1 MNYNNI
7 HVLILSAGKIEKELE
22 SIFGTIPSGLIPL
35 HGKPVI
41 FRIIDKLLK
50 EGFKKISITTGFK
63 KEILEKII
71 SEQYEDQIKI
81 NFVTTD
87 FEKPPGNS
95 ILTAIE
101 RIQECKLLVIL
112 GDTLVENELSN
123 LIQKNNDFVL
133 MSNEFETP
141 ANWCVVTSKDG
152 KLDLIFDKKK
162 DLEKTDEQYALVGV
176 YYFDDLTSLKHAYAQ
191 FNHQERI
198 EISDLIKKY
207 KEEKVI
213 SATICEQWHD
223 AGHVENYFVSKQ
235 MLLKA
240 RYFNSLRFDRSL
252 EIVTKTSE
260 NTSKLINEIEWYK
273 QIPNDLSKLIPKII
287 DFDQSKKPFLKL
299 EYVKHPT
306 LAELWLY
313 SDFSSKL
320 WIEILKKLFEI
331 LNQFKKYPAK
341 LVPPSDYHFIYKTK
355 TEDRI
360 QELTNSNESFRHIL
374 ASDVLFINGKKYRNW
389 LVIKEE
395 IELKIHDLYHDEDNC
410 LIHGDLCFSN
420 IFCDFKNKN
429 FKLIDP
435 RGKWGSTMFGDLK
448 YDVAKLRHSVVGG
461 FDTITN
467 GLCTA
472 SVSEGNHITMK
483 IFEPKNHQEVYKYL
497 DELIQNQWNL
507 NEIKLIEG
515 LLFISMLPLHKDHFE
530 RQLAFYS
537 IGIQRLNEVLDKTS
551 E

>member
-1 MNYNNI
+1 MNYDNI

-22 SIFGTIPSGLIPL
+22 SIFGSIPSGLIPL

-71 SEQYEDQIKI
+71 SEQYEGRMKI
-81 NFVTTD
+81 NFVTTS

-101 RIQECKLLVIL
+101 KIQESKLLVIL
-112 GDTLVENELSN
+112 GDTLVENELSE

-133 MSNEFETP
+133 TSNNFEIP
-141 ANWCVVTSKDG
+141 ENWCVVTSKGG
-152 KLDLIFDKKK
+152 KLDLVFDKKK

-176 YYFDDLTSLKHAYAQ
+176 YHFDDLTSLKHAYAK

-207 KEEKVI
+207 KEQKVI
-213 SATICEQWHD
+213 SAPICEQWYD

-260 NTSKLINEIEWYK
+260 NAEKLIDEIEWYK
-273 QIPNDLSKLIPKII
+273 QIPADLSKLIPKII
-287 DFDQSKKPFLKL
+287 DFNQSKKPALKL
-299 EYVKHPT
+299 EYIKHPT

-320 WIEILKKLFEI
+320 WMEILEKLFEI
-331 LNQFKKYPAK
+331 LNQFKKYPNS
-341 LVPPSDYHFIYKTK
+341 VYVDDYNFIYKTK
-355 TEDRI
+355 TENRI
-360 QELTNSNESFRHIL
+360 NELISSNESFKQML
-374 ASDVLFINGKKYRNW
+374 KSDTLFINGKKYRNW
-389 LVIKEE
+389 SAIKEE
-395 IELKIHDLYHDEDNC
+395 IGLKTDELYHEKDNC

-420 IFCDFKNKN
+420 IFCSFKNKD

-435 RGKWGSTMFGDLK
+435 RGRWGNGMFGDLK
-448 YDVAKLRHSVVGG
+448 YDVAKIRHSVVGG

-467 GLCTA
+467 GLCFA
-472 SVSEGNHITMK
+472 SLTENNQITMK
-483 IFEPKNHQEVYKYL
+483 VFEPKNHQEVCKYL

-507 NEIKLIEG
+507 DEIKLIEG

-530 RQLAFYS
+530 RQLALYS
-537 IGIQRLNEVLDKTS
+537 VGIQRLNEVLDKTS

>member
-1 MNYNNI
+1 MNYDNI

-22 SIFGTIPSGLIPL
+22 SVFGSIPSGLIPL

-71 SEQYEDQIKI
+71 SEQYSDQIKL
-81 NFVTTD
+81 NFITTD

-101 RIQECKLLVIL
+101 KMQEQQLLVIL
-112 GDTLVENELSN
+112 GDTLVENEFSN
-123 LIQKNNDFVL
+123 LIQNNNDFVL
-133 MSNEFETP
+133 ISENFETP
-141 ANWCVVTSKDG
+141 ANWCIVTLKDG

-162 DLEKTDEQYALVGV
+162 NLEKTNEQYALVGV
-176 YYFDDLTSLKHAYAQ
+176 YYFGDLKSLKHVYVK
-191 FNHQERI
+191 FNGQERI

-207 KEEKVI
+207 KEQKII
-213 SATICEQWHD
+213 STEVCKQWYD

-240 RYFNSLRFDRSL
+240 RYFNSLRFDRSS

-260 NTSKLINEIEWYK
+260 NTLKLIDEIEWYK
-273 QIPNDLSKLIPKII
+273 QIPNDLSKLIPKIKE
-287 DFDQSKKPFLKL
+287 FDQSKKPFLKL
-299 EYVKHPT
+299 EYIKHPT

-313 SDFSSKL
+313 SDFSPKL
-320 WIEILKKLFEI
+320 WMEMLESLFKILS
-331 LNQFKKYPAK
+331 QFRKYPK
-341 LVPPSDYHFIYKTK
+341 LVSVSDYNLIYKTK
-355 TEDRI
+355 TKERI
-360 QELTNSNESFRHIL
+360 NELINSNEYFKQIL
-374 ASDVLFINGKKYRNW
+374 KEDVLFINGKKYHNW
-389 LVIKEE
+389 PVIEKQ
-395 IELKIHDLYHDEDNC
+395 IKLKIRDLYHEQDNC

-420 IFCDFKNKN
+420 IFCDFTNKN

-435 RGKWGSTMFGDLK
+435 RGKWGSDMYGDLK
-448 YDVAKLRHSVVGG
+448 YDVAKLRHSLVGG

-467 GLCTA
+467 GLYFA
-472 SVSEGNHITMK
+472 SLNQKNQITIN
-483 IFEPKNHQEVYKYL
+483 IFKPKNHQEICMHL
-497 DELIQNQWNL
+497 DNLIQSEWNL
-507 NEIKLIEG
+507 DEIKLIEG
-515 LLFISMLPLHKDHFE
+515 LLYISMLPLHRDHFE

-537 IGIQRLNEVLDKTS
+537 IGIQRLNEVIDVTKR
-551 E
+551 

>member
-1 MNYNNI
+1 MNYDNI

-22 SIFGTIPSGLIPL
+22 SIFGSIPSGLIPL

-41 FRIIDKLLK
+41 FRILNKLLK
-50 EGFKKISITTGFK
+50 EGFKKVSITTGFK

-71 SEQYEDQIKI
+71 SEQYKDQIKL
-81 NFVTTD
+81 NFITTD

-101 RIQECKLLVIL
+101 TIQEQQLVIIL

-133 MSNEFETP
+133 ISNNFERP
-141 ANWCVVTSKDG
+141 ANWCITTLKDE

-162 DLEKTDEQYALVGV
+162 DLEKNNEQYALVGV
-176 YYFDDLTSLKHAYAQ
+176 YYFDNLDSLKQVCAN
-191 FNHQERI
+191 FNEQERI

-207 KEEKVI
+207 KKQKVI
-213 SATICEQWHD
+213 STEICEEWYD
-223 AGHVENYFVSKQ
+223 VGHVENYFASKQ

-240 RYFNSLRFDRSL
+240 RYFNSLRFDKSS
-252 EIVTKTSE
+252 ETVTKTSE
-260 NTSKLINEIEWYK
+260 NIQKLIGEIEWYK

-287 DFDQSKKPFLKL
+287 DFNQSKKPFLKL
-299 EYVKHPT
+299 EYIKHPT

-313 SDFSSKL
+313 GDFSSKL
-320 WIEILKKLFEI
+320 WMEILKKLFKI
-331 LNQFKKYPAK
+331 LNQFKEYSKSVS
-341 LVPPSDYHFIYKTK
+341 LDDYNLIYKTK

-360 QELTNSNESFRHIL
+360 NELISSNESFKQIL
-374 ASDVLFINGKKYRNW
+374 EEDALFINGKKYRNW
-389 LVIKEE
+389 PVIKKE
-395 IELKIHDLYHDEDNC
+395 IKLKIHDLYHEQDNC

-420 IFCDFKNKN
+420 IFCNFKNKN

-435 RGKWGSTMFGDLK
+435 RGKWGSDMCGDLK

-467 GLCTA
+467 GLCSA
-472 SVSEGNHITMK
+472 SLSENNQIVMK
-483 IFEPKNHQEVYKYL
+483 IFKPKNYQEVCRYL

-537 IGIQRLNEVLDKTS
+537 IGIQRLNEVLDEPS
-551 E
+551 G

>member
-1 MNYNNI
+1 MNYDNI

-22 SIFGTIPSGLIPL
+22 SVFGSIPSGLIPL

-71 SEQYEDQIKI
+71 SEQYSDQIKL
-81 NFVTTD
+81 NFITTD

-101 RIQECKLLVIL
+101 KMQEQQLLVIL
-112 GDTLVENELSN
+112 GDTLVENEFSN
-123 LIQKNNDFVL
+123 LIQNNNDFVL
-133 MSNEFETP
+133 ISENFETP
-141 ANWCVVTSKDG
+141 ANWCIVTLKDG

-162 DLEKTDEQYALVGV
+162 NLEKTNEQYALVGV
-176 YYFDDLTSLKHAYAQ
+176 YYFDDLKSLKRVCVK
-191 FNHQERI
+191 FNEQERI

-207 KEEKVI
+207 KEQKII
-213 SATICEQWHD
+213 STEVCKQWYD
-223 AGHVENYFVSKQ
+223 VGHAENYFVSKQ

-240 RYFNSLRFDRSL
+240 RYFNSLRFDRSS

-260 NTSKLINEIEWYK
+260 NILKLIDEIEWYK
-273 QIPNDLSKLIPKII
+273 QIPNDLSKLIPKIKE
-287 DFDQSKKPFLKL
+287 FDQSKKPFLKL
-299 EYVKHPT
+299 EYIKHPT

-313 SDFSSKL
+313 GDFSSKL

-331 LNQFKKYPAK
+331 LNQFKKYSKSVSLA
-341 LVPPSDYHFIYKTK
+341 DYNLIYKTK
-355 TEDRI
+355 TEDRM

-374 ASDVLFINGKKYRNW
+374 ASDMLFINGKKYRNW
-389 LVIKEE
+389 PVVKEE
-395 IELKIHDLYHDEDNC
+395 IELKIHDLYHEKDNC

-435 RGKWGSTMFGDLK
+435 RGKWGSDMYGDIK
-448 YDVAKLRHSVVGG
+448 YDVAKIRHSIIDG

-467 GLCTA
+467 GLYSA
-472 SVSEGNHITMK
+472 SLSESNHVAMK
-483 IFEPKNHQEVYKYL
+483 IFKPKNHQEICMHL
-497 DELIQNQWNL
+497 DNLIQNKWNL

-537 IGIQRLNEVLDKTS
+537 IGIQLLNEVLD

>member
-1 MNYNNI
+1 LNYDNI

-22 SIFGTIPSGLIPL
+22 SIFGSIPSGLIPL

-41 FRIIDKLLK
+41 FRILDKLLK
-50 EGFKKISITTGFK
+50 EGFKKVSITIGFK

-71 SEQYEDQIKI
+71 SEQYKDQIKL
-81 NFVTTD
+81 NFITTD

-95 ILTAIE
+95 ILTAIKK
-101 RIQECKLLVIL
+101 IQEQQLLVIL

-133 MSNEFETP
+133 MSNNFERP
-141 ANWCVVTSKDG
+141 ANWCIVTSKDG

-162 DLEKTDEQYALVGV
+162 DLEKNNEQYALVGV
-176 YYFDDLTSLKHAYAQ
+176 YYFDDLDSLKHVYVK
-191 FNHQERI
+191 FNEQERI

-207 KEEKVI
+207 KEQKVI
-213 SATICEQWHD
+213 STEICKQWYD
-223 AGHVENYFVSKQ
+223 AGHIENYFVSKQ

-252 EIVTKTSE
+252 KIVTKTSE
-260 NTSKLINEIEWYK
+260 NISKLIDEIEWYK
-273 QIPNDLSKLIPKII
+273 QIPNDLSKLTPKII
-287 DFDQSKKPFLKL
+287 DFNQSKKPFLKL
-299 EYVKHPT
+299 EYIKHPT

-313 SDFSSKL
+313 GDFSSKL
-320 WIEILKKLFEI
+320 WMEILKKLFKI
-331 LNQFKKYPAK
+331 LNQFKEYSKSVS
-341 LVPPSDYHFIYKTK
+341 LDDYNLIYKTK

-360 QELTNSNESFRHIL
+360 NELISSNESFKQIL
-374 ASDVLFINGKKYRNW
+374 EEGALFINGKKYRNW
-389 LVIKEE
+389 PAIKED
-395 IELKIHDLYHDEDNC
+395 IELRIHDLHHEDDNC

-420 IFCDFKNKN
+420 IFCDFKTKN

-435 RGKWGSTMFGDLK
+435 RGKWGNDMYGDVK
-448 YDVAKLRHSVVGG
+448 YDVAKLRHSLVGG
-461 FDTITN
+461 FDTIVN
-467 GLCTA
+467 GLCSA
-472 SVSEGNHITMK
+472 SLSKNNHITVN
-483 IFEPKNHQEVYKYL
+483 IFKPKNHQDICTYL
-497 DELIQNQWNL
+497 DNLIQNEWDL

-537 IGIQRLNEVLDKTS
+537 IGIQLLNEVLDETDG
-551 E
+551 

>member
-1 MNYNNI
+1 MNYDNI

-22 SIFGTIPSGLIPL
+22 SIFGSIPSGLIPL

-71 SEQYEDQIKI
+71 SEQYEGRIKI
-81 NFVTTD
+81 NFITTS

-101 RIQECKLLVIL
+101 KIQESKLLVIL
-112 GDTLVENELSN
+112 GDTLVENELSE

-133 MSNEFETP
+133 TSNNFEIP
-141 ANWCVVTSKDG
+141 ENWCVVTSKGG
-152 KLDLIFDKKK
+152 KLDLVFDKKK

-176 YYFDDLTSLKHAYAQ
+176 YHFDDLTSLKHAYAK

-207 KEEKVI
+207 KEQKVI
-213 SATICEQWHD
+213 SAPICEQWYD

-260 NTSKLINEIEWYK
+260 NAEKLIDEIEWYK
-273 QIPNDLSKLIPKII
+273 QIPADLSKLIPKII
-287 DFDQSKKPFLKL
+287 DFNQSKKPVLKL
-299 EYVKHPT
+299 EYIKHPT

-320 WIEILKKLFEI
+320 WMEILEKLFEI
-331 LNQFKKYPAK
+331 LNQFKKHTNS
-341 LVPPSDYHFIYKTK
+341 VDVDDYDFIYKTK
-355 TEDRI
+355 TENRI
-360 QELTNSNESFRHIL
+360 NELISSNESFKQML
-374 ASDVLFINGKKYRNW
+374 KSDTLFINGKKYRNW
-389 LVIKEE
+389 SAIKEE
-395 IELKIHDLYHDEDNC
+395 IGLKTDELYHEKDNC

-420 IFCDFKNKN
+420 IFCSFKNKD

-435 RGKWGSTMFGDLK
+435 RGRWGNGMFGDLK
-448 YDVAKLRHSVVGG
+448 YDVAKIRHSVVGG

-467 GLCTA
+467 GLCFA
-472 SVSEGNHITMK
+472 SLTENNQITMK
-483 IFEPKNHQEVYKYL
+483 VFEPKNHQEVCKYL

-507 NEIKLIEG
+507 DEIKLIEG

-530 RQLAFYS
+530 RQLALYS
-537 IGIQRLNEVLDKTS
+537 VGIQRLNEVLDKTS

>member
-1 MNYNNI
+1 MNYDNI

-22 SIFGTIPSGLIPL
+22 SIFGSIPSGLIPL

-71 SEQYEDQIKI
+71 SEQYEGRMKI
-81 NFVTTD
+81 NFVTTS

-101 RIQECKLLVIL
+101 KIQESKLLVIL
-112 GDTLVENELSN
+112 GDTLVENELSE

-133 MSNEFETP
+133 TSNNFEIP
-141 ANWCVVTSKDG
+141 ENWCVVTSKGG
-152 KLDLIFDKKK
+152 KLDLVFDKKK

-176 YYFDDLTSLKHAYAQ
+176 YHFDDLTSLKHAYAK

-207 KEEKVI
+207 KEQKVI
-213 SATICEQWHD
+213 SAPICEQWYD

-260 NTSKLINEIEWYK
+260 NAEKLIDEIEWYK
-273 QIPNDLSKLIPKII
+273 QIPADLSKLIPKII
-287 DFDQSKKPFLKL
+287 DFNQSKKPALKL
-299 EYVKHPT
+299 EYIKHPT

-320 WIEILKKLFEI
+320 WMEILEKLFEI
-331 LNQFKKYPAK
+331 LNQFKKHTNS
-341 LVPPSDYHFIYKTK
+341 VDVDDYDFIYKTK
-355 TEDRI
+355 TENRI
-360 QELTNSNESFRHIL
+360 NELISSNESFKQML
-374 ASDVLFINGKKYRNW
+374 KSDTLFINGKKYRNW
-389 LVIKEE
+389 SAIKEE
-395 IELKIHDLYHDEDNC
+395 IGLKTDELYHEKDNC

-420 IFCDFKNKN
+420 IFCSFKNKD

-435 RGKWGSTMFGDLK
+435 RGRWGNGMFGDLK
-448 YDVAKLRHSVVGG
+448 YDVAKIRHSVVGG

-467 GLCTA
+467 GLCFA
-472 SVSEGNHITMK
+472 SLTENNQITMK
-483 IFEPKNHQEVYKYL
+483 VFEPKNHQEVCKYL

-507 NEIKLIEG
+507 DEIKLIEG

-530 RQLAFYS
+530 RQLALYS
-537 IGIQRLNEVLDKTS
+537 VGIQRLNEVLDKTS

>member
-22 SIFGTIPSGLIPL
+22 SVFGSIPSGLIPL

-71 SEQYEDQIKI
+71 SEQYSDQIKL
-81 NFVTTD
+81 NFITTD

-101 RIQECKLLVIL
+101 KMQEQQLLVIL
-112 GDTLVENELSN
+112 GDTLVENEFSN
-123 LIQKNNDFVL
+123 LIQNNNDFVL
-133 MSNEFETP
+133 ISENFETP
-141 ANWCVVTSKDG
+141 ANWCIVTLKDG

-162 DLEKTDEQYALVGV
+162 NLEKTNEQYALVGV
-176 YYFDDLTSLKHAYAQ
+176 YYFDDLNSLKRVYVK
-191 FNHQERI
+191 FNEQERI

-207 KEEKVI
+207 KEQKII
-213 SATICEQWHD
+213 STEVCKQWYD
-223 AGHVENYFVSKQ
+223 VGHAENYFVSKQ

-240 RYFNSLRFDRSL
+240 RYFNSLRFDRSS

-260 NTSKLINEIEWYK
+260 NTLKLIDEIEWYK
-273 QIPNDLSKLIPKII
+273 QIPNDLSKLIPKIKE
-287 DFDQSKKPFLKL
+287 FDQSKKPFLKL
-299 EYVKHPT
+299 EYIKHPT

-331 LNQFKKYPAK
+331 LNQFKKYSKSVSLA
-341 LVPPSDYHFIYKTK
+341 DYDLIYKTK

-360 QELTNSNESFRHIL
+360 QELTNSNESFKHIL
-374 ASDVLFINGKKYRNW
+374 ASDVLFINEKKYRNW
-389 LVIKEE
+389 SVIKEE
-395 IELKIHDLYHDEDNC
+395 IELKIHDLYHEEDNC

-435 RGKWGSTMFGDLK
+435 RGKWGSDMHGDVK
-448 YDVAKLRHSVVGG
+448 YDVAKIRHSIVDG

-467 GLCTA
+467 GLYSA
-472 SVSEGNHITMK
+472 SLSESNHIAMK
-483 IFEPKNHQEVYKYL
+483 IFKPKNHQEICMHL
-497 DELIQNQWNL
+497 DNLIQNKWNL

-537 IGIQRLNEVLDKTS
+537 IGIQLLNEVLD

>member
-1 MNYNNI
+1 MNYDNI

-22 SIFGTIPSGLIPL
+22 SIFGSIPSGLIPL

-71 SEQYEDQIKI
+71 SEQYEGRMKI
-81 NFVTTD
+81 NFVTTS

-101 RIQECKLLVIL
+101 KIQESKLLVIL
-112 GDTLVENELSN
+112 GDTLVENELSE

-133 MSNEFETP
+133 TSNNFEIP
-141 ANWCVVTSKDG
+141 ENWCVVTSKGG
-152 KLDLIFDKKK
+152 KLDLVFDKKK

-176 YYFDDLTSLKHAYAQ
+176 YHFDDLTSLKHAYAK

-207 KEEKVI
+207 KEQKVI
-213 SATICEQWHD
+213 SAPICEQWYD

-260 NTSKLINEIEWYK
+260 NAEKLIDEIEWYK
-273 QIPNDLSKLIPKII
+273 QIPADLSKLIPKII
-287 DFDQSKKPFLKL
+287 DFNQSKKPVLKL
-299 EYVKHPT
+299 EYIKHPT

-320 WIEILKKLFEI
+320 WMEILEKLFEI
-331 LNQFKKYPAK
+331 LNQFKKHTNS
-341 LVPPSDYHFIYKTK
+341 VDVDDYDFIYKTK
-355 TEDRI
+355 TENRI
-360 QELTNSNESFRHIL
+360 NELISSNESFKQIL
-374 ASDVLFINGKKYRNW
+374 KSDTLFINGKKYRNW
-389 LVIKEE
+389 SAIKEE
-395 IELKIHDLYHDEDNC
+395 IGLKTDELYHEKDNC

-420 IFCDFKNKN
+420 IFCSFKNKD

-435 RGKWGSTMFGDLK
+435 RGRWGNGMFGDLK
-448 YDVAKLRHSVVGG
+448 YDVAKIRHSVVGG

-467 GLCTA
+467 GLCFA
-472 SVSEGNHITMK
+472 SLTENNQITMK
-483 IFEPKNHQEVYKYL
+483 VFEPKNHQEVCKYL

-507 NEIKLIEG
+507 DEIKLIEG

-530 RQLAFYS
+530 RQLALYS
-537 IGIQRLNEVLDKTS
+537 VGIQRLNEVLDKTS

>member
-101 RIQECKLLVIL
+101 RIQECQLLVIL

-162 DLEKTDEQYALVGV
+162 DLEKNNGQYALVGV
-176 YYFDDLTSLKHAYAQ
+176 YHFDDLSLLKQVSAN
-191 FNHQERI
+191 FKDGVLL

-320 WIEILKKLFEI
+320 
-331 LNQFKKYPAK
+331 
-341 LVPPSDYHFIYKTK
+341 VPPSDYHFIYKTK

-395 IELKIHDLYHDEDNC
+395 IELKVRDLYHDEDNC

-472 SVSEGNHITMK
+472 SVSEGNHIAMK

>member
-1 MNYNNI
+1 LNYDNI

-22 SIFGTIPSGLIPL
+22 SVFGSIPSGLIPL

-71 SEQYEDQIKI
+71 SEQYSDQIKL
-81 NFVTTD
+81 NFITTD

-101 RIQECKLLVIL
+101 KMQEQQLLVIL
-112 GDTLVENELSN
+112 GDTLVENEFSN
-123 LIQKNNDFVL
+123 LIQNNNDFVL
-133 MSNEFETP
+133 ISENFETP
-141 ANWCVVTSKDG
+141 ANWCIVTLKDG

-162 DLEKTDEQYALVGV
+162 NLEKTNEQYALVGV
-176 YYFDDLTSLKHAYAQ
+176 YYFGDLKSLKRVYVK
-191 FNHQERI
+191 FNGQERI

-207 KEEKVI
+207 KEQKII
-213 SATICEQWHD
+213 STEVCKQWYD

-240 RYFNSLRFDRSL
+240 RYFNSLRFDRSS

-260 NTSKLINEIEWYK
+260 NILKLIDEIEWYK
-273 QIPNDLSKLIPKII
+273 QIPNDLSKLIPKIKE
-287 DFDQSKKPFLKL
+287 FDQSKKPFLKL
-299 EYVKHPT
+299 EYIKHPT

-313 SDFSSKL
+313 GDFSSKL

-331 LNQFKKYPAK
+331 LNQFKKYSKSVSLA
-341 LVPPSDYHFIYKTK
+341 DYNLIYKTK
-355 TEDRI
+355 TEDRM

-374 ASDVLFINGKKYRNW
+374 ASDMLFINGKKYRNW
-389 LVIKEE
+389 PVVKEE
-395 IELKIHDLYHDEDNC
+395 IELKIHDLYHEKDNC

-435 RGKWGSTMFGDLK
+435 RGKWGSDMYGDIK
-448 YDVAKLRHSVVGG
+448 YDVAKIRHSIIDG

-467 GLCTA
+467 GLYSA
-472 SVSEGNHITMK
+472 SLSESNHVAMK
-483 IFEPKNHQEVYKYL
+483 IFKPKNHQEICMHL
-497 DELIQNQWNL
+497 DNLIQNKWNL

-537 IGIQRLNEVLDKTS
+537 IGIQLLNEVLD

>member
-1 MNYNNI
+1 LNYDNI

-22 SIFGTIPSGLIPL
+22 SIFGSIPSGLIPL

-41 FRIIDKLLK
+41 FLIIDKLLK
-50 EGFKKISITTGFK
+50 EGFKKVSITTGFK

-71 SEQYEDQIKI
+71 SEQYKDQIKL
-81 NFVTTD
+81 NFITTD

-95 ILTAIE
+95 ILSAIE
-101 RIQECKLLVIL
+101 KIREPRLLVIL

-133 MSNEFETP
+133 VSNNFERS
-141 ANWCVVTSKDG
+141 ANWCIITLKDK

-162 DLEKTDEQYALVGV
+162 DLEKNNGQYALVGV
-176 YYFDDLTSLKHAYAQ
+176 YHFDDLALLKQVSAN
-191 FNHQERI
+191 FKEQERI

-207 KEEKVI
+207 KEQKVI
-213 SATICEQWHD
+213 STEICKQWYD
-223 AGHVENYFVSKQ
+223 VGHVENYFTSKQ

-240 RYFNSLRFDRSL
+240 RYFNSLRFDKSS

-260 NTSKLINEIEWYK
+260 NIQKLIDEIEWYK
-273 QIPNDLSKLIPKII
+273 QIPNNLSKLIPKII
-287 DFDQSKKPFLKL
+287 DFSQSKKPFLKL
-299 EYVKHPT
+299 EYVKYPT

-313 SDFSSKL
+313 SNFSPKL
-320 WIEILKKLFEI
+320 WMEILENLIKI
-331 LNQFKKYPAK
+331 LSQFKKYPK
-341 LVPPSDYHFIYKTK
+341 FVSVGDYNLIYKIK

-360 QELTNSNESFRHIL
+360 NELMSSNEYFKRIL
-374 ASDVLFINGKKYRNW
+374 EEDILFVNGKKYHNW
-389 LVIKEE
+389 FVIKKQV
-395 IELKIHDLYHDEDNC
+395 ELKIRDLYDEQDNC

-420 IFCDFKNKN
+420 IFYGFKNKN

-435 RGKWGSTMFGDLK
+435 RGKWGSDMCGDLK
-448 YDVAKLRHSVVGG
+448 YDVAKLRHSIVGG

-467 GLCTA
+467 GLCSA
-472 SVSEGNHITMK
+472 SLSENNQIVMK
-483 IFEPKNHQEVYKYL
+483 IFKPKNDQEVCNYL
-497 DELIQNQWNL
+497 DKLIQKQWNL

-537 IGIQRLNEVLDKTS
+537 IGIQRLNEVLDETRG
-551 E
+551 

>member
-1 MNYNNI
+1 MNYDNI

-22 SIFGTIPSGLIPL
+22 SVFGSIPSGLIPL

-71 SEQYEDQIKI
+71 SEQYSDQIEL
-81 NFVTTD
+81 NFITTD

-101 RIQECKLLVIL
+101 KMQEQQLLVIL
-112 GDTLVENELSN
+112 GDTLVENEFSN
-123 LIQKNNDFVL
+123 LIQNNNDFVL
-133 MSNEFETP
+133 ISENFETP
-141 ANWCVVTSKDG
+141 ANWCIVTLKDG

-162 DLEKTDEQYALVGV
+162 NLEKTNEQYALVGV
-176 YYFDDLTSLKHAYAQ
+176 YYFDDLKSLKRVYVK
-191 FNHQERI
+191 FNEQERI

-207 KEEKVI
+207 KEQKII
-213 SATICEQWHD
+213 STEVCKQWYD
-223 AGHVENYFVSKQ
+223 VGHAENYFVSKQ

-240 RYFNSLRFDRSL
+240 RYFNSLRFDRSS

-260 NTSKLINEIEWYK
+260 NTLKLIDEIEWYK
-273 QIPNDLSKLIPKII
+273 QIPNDLSKLIPKIKE
-287 DFDQSKKPFLKL
+287 FDQSKKPFLKL
-299 EYVKHPT
+299 EYIKHPT

-331 LNQFKKYPAK
+331 LNQFKKYSKSVSLA
-341 LVPPSDYHFIYKTK
+341 DYDLIYKTK

-360 QELTNSNESFRHIL
+360 QELTNSNESFKHIL

-389 LVIKEE
+389 SVIKEE
-395 IELKIHDLYHDEDNC
+395 IELKIHDLYHEEDNC

-435 RGKWGSTMFGDLK
+435 RGKWGSDMYGDVK
-448 YDVAKLRHSVVGG
+448 YDVAKMRHSIVDG

-467 GLCTA
+467 GLYSA
-472 SVSEGNHITMK
+472 SLSESNHIAMK
-483 IFEPKNHQEVYKYL
+483 IFKPKNHQEICMHF
-497 DELIQNQWNL
+497 DNLIQNKWNL

-537 IGIQRLNEVLDKTS
+537 IGIQLLNEVLD

>member
-101 RIQECKLLVIL
+101 RIRECQLLVIL

-299 EYVKHPT
+299 EYIKHPT

-313 SDFSSKL
+313 SNFSSKL
-320 WIEILKKLFEI
+320 WMEILENLFKI
-331 LNQFKKYPAK
+331 LSQFRKYPK
-341 LVPPSDYHFIYKTK
+341 SVSIDDYNLMYETK
-355 TEDRI
+355 TEERI
-360 QELTNSNESFRHIL
+360 NELISSNEYFKQIL
-374 ASDVLFINGKKYRNW
+374 EEDVLFINGKKYHNW
-389 LVIKEE
+389 PVIKKQV
-395 IELKIHDLYHDEDNC
+395 ELKIRDLYHEHDNC

-420 IFCDFKNKN
+420 IFYNFKDKN

-435 RGKWGSTMFGDLK
+435 RGKWGSDMYGDLK
-448 YDVAKLRHSVVGG
+448 YDVAKLRHSIVGG

-467 GLCTA
+467 GLYSA
-472 SVSEGNHITMK
+472 SLNQNNQITTK
-483 IFEPKNHQEVYKYL
+483 IFKPKNHHEICLHL
-497 DELIQNQWNL
+497 DNLIKNKWDL

-515 LLFISMLPLHKDHFE
+515 LLFISMLPLHRDHFE

-537 IGIQRLNEVLDKTS
+537 IGIQRLNEVLDGTH